1 MPKASKV
8 YDASAATIQSASDL
22 TGVSKVRD
30 VLSSQQV
37 KLRANKRFR
46 SIVVATTMLA
56 VFVDILGTA
65 MTVPVLPS
73 ICGYA
78 RGGQVAAI
86 LNNPQIT
93 AAGLLASGSSSTS
106 APTPDTLAIIEKIR
120 NSQGVAQLRAAGQL
134 ANFDAASS
142 VDQFARLAVVEHT
155 VIPYAFGGP
164 VGTCSAIDV

>member
-1 MPKASKV
+1 
-8 YDASAATIQSASDL
+8 
-22 TGVSKVRD
+22 
-30 VLSSQQV
+30 
-37 KLRANKRFR
+37 
-46 SIVVATTMLA
+46 
-56 VFVDILGTA
+56 

-78 RGGQVAAI
+78 RGGQVSAI
-86 LNNPQIT
+86 PNNPQIT
-93 AAGLLASGSSSTS
+93 AAGLRERQLVHIRTE
-106 APTPDTLAIIEKIR
+106 PLDTLATIEKIR